1 MSKSQLY
8 VKLCILVAV
17 VRCVMHLKGMNM
29 ESTCSLTDAEMS
41 AMSSLLVSGDGRG
54 WPCGMCPRPSAVAL
68 TGATKAHKSLTGRA
82 RTLGRFY
89 EEL

>member
-17 VRCVMHLKGMNM
+17 VRCVMHLKGVSV
-29 ESTCSLTDAEMS
+29 ESTCSLKDAEMS
-41 AMSSLLVSGDGRG
+41 AMSSLRVSGDGRR

-68 TGATKAHKSLTGRA
+68 TGWGQPKPTKA
-82 RTLGRFY
+82 
-89 EEL
+89 